1 MYIFA
6 EENDQL
12 ELDFEDN
19 EYEEPEDYYYEEPEE
34 DLWGD
39 G

>member
-6 EENDQL
+6 KENDQL
-12 ELDFEDN
+12 ELDFEEN